1 VTSGEL
7 TRWVVKPVVF
17 FALLVPAA
25 WLLWDGLS
33 GNLSANPIED
43 VTHRTGRWGLTI
55 LLVTLAVTPIMR
67 LSGWSQLIRLR
78 RMIGLFAFF
87 YVALHFATY
96 IVLDQFFSFADVAD
110 DVLNRPY
117 ITVGFTSFVLLIP
130 LALTSTKGMVKRLGG
145 RTWARLHKL
154 VYVAAAGGVL
164 HFLWLVKADTRDP
177 ILYGGALVLLLGA
190 RLERRRGKSRRGK
203 EGQRA
208 GSSPL

>member
-1 VTSGEL
+1 VTSSEL
-7 TRWVVKPVVF
+7 TKWVVKPVVF
-17 FALLVPAA
+17 LALLVPAA

-55 LLVTLAVTPIMR
+55 LLVTLVVTPAMR
-67 LSGWSQLIRLR
+67 LSGWSQLIKLR

-87 YVALHFATY
+87 YVSLHFATY
-96 IVLDQFFSFADVAD
+96 IVLDQFFSFRDITD

-130 LALTSTKGMVKRLGG
+130 LALTSTKRMVKRLGG
-145 RTWARLHKL
+145 RAWARLHKL

-177 ILYGGALVLLLGA
+177 ILYGVALVLLLGA
-190 RLERRRGKSRRGK
+190 RLERRRGKAPRGK
-203 EGQRA
+203 EGRRV
-208 GSSPL
+208 GGSPL